1 LVNTNNLE
9 LTDKN
14 IVVALSG
21 GLDSVVLLHWLV
33 EYYPKNSIRAIHINH
48 NISKYAGDWQD
59 FCDSLCQKLKVPY
72 QSFSIKVNTNNVEHN
87 ARIKRYEV
95 FANNLNQ
102 DEYLCTAH
110 HKNDQAET
118 LLLQL
123 FRGSGGLGLAAMP
136 KIRALGKGFLYRPFL
151 QLNQIEIKNYAQQY
165 QLKWCDDESN
175 KDKDFRRNFIRLVTL
190 PSLGENY
197 PNIINNLSR
206 SARHQAENNQLLE
219 ILASNDIKDY
229 ALLKNKQLQVT
240 PLLKLEKPRIKN
252 ILRFM
257 IKRLNWTLPSEKVI
271 NEIIDSAL
279 VAKEDA
285 SPVVCWHTYELRRF
299 HDRLYFINTTKVKTF
314 EAISFKDFKQL
325 EPFKQLLET
334 DFTIGY
340 RNNHKNKKSLKKH
353 FQEKSIPPWEREEI
367 PLYYV
372 KCKLCAMGTSTR
384 IVFLS

>member
-9 LTDKN
+9 FTDKN

-21 GLDSVVLLHWLV
+21 GLDSVTLLHWLV
-33 EYYPKNSIRAIHINH
+33 EHYPTNSIRAIHINH
-48 NISKYAGDWQD
+48 NISKHAEDWQK
-59 FCDSLCQKLKVPY
+59 FCASLCQKLKVPY
-72 QSFSIKVNTNNVEHN
+72 QSFSITVNSNNIEHD

-151 QLNQIEIKNYAQQY
+151 ELSQIEIKHYAQQH
-165 QLKWCDDESN
+165 QLKWCIDESN
-175 KDKDFRRNFIRLVTL
+175 ENKDFRRNFVRLDIL
-190 PSLGENY
+190 PSLSKNY

-206 SARHQAENNQLLE
+206 SARHQAENTQLLE

-252 ILRFM
+252 ILRLM
-257 IKRLNWTLPSEKVI
+257 IKRLNWILPSEKVI
-271 NEIIDSAL
+271 NEIINSAL

-285 SPVVCWHTYELRRF
+285 NPIVCWHSYELRRF
-299 HDRLYFINTTKVKTF
+299 QNKLYFIDTTKIK
-314 EAISFKDFKQL
+314 AIKIITFKDFKQL
-325 EPFKQLLET
+325 KNFEELLET
-334 DFTIGY
+334 DFYISY
-340 RNNHKNKKSLKKH
+340 RYQHKNKKSLKKH
-353 FQEKSIPPWEREEI
+353 FQEQGIPPWQREQT
-367 PLYYV
+367 PLYYINN
-372 KCKLCAMGTSTR
+372 KLCALGTNSCL
-384 IVFLS
+384 IFL